1 VGLFPSKRQIPLAWR
16 MQPRTLGEF
25 AGQTHIIGP
34 GRVLRRAIE
43 EDSFNSL
50 IIFGPPGTG
59 KTALAR
65 IVASRTQSHFISL
78 NAVTSGIQDIRKA
91 VATAES
97 VSLAGQRT
105 ILFIDEIHRFNKVQ
119 QDALLPDVESG
130 LLTLIGASTENPFFA
145 LVPPLASR
153 SLIFQFQRLSVDE
166 MLAVLRRALS
176 DNENGYGRKKIDI
189 SPESLALIAELSAGD
204 ARKALGSLELAVL
217 TSGEENGAVAVSEDT
232 VREIFQKNTLYYG
245 EDDHYDTISA
255 YIKSMRGSDPDAAIY
270 WLAKMLESGEDPLF
284 IARRLMICA
293 AEDVGNADPQ
303 ALVLAVAAAR
313 TAREIGMPE
322 ARIPLAQATAYIA
335 AAPKSNAA
343 IVAIDRALADV
354 RAGRVREV
362 PVHLRDA
369 HYKGAQRIGAGDGYK
384 YPHSYSGHYID
395 QDYMPER
402 RDYYQPGDEGFE
414 RILKHRLQRRRH
426 G

>member
-1 VGLFPSKRQIPLAWR
+1 
-16 MQPRTLGEF
+16 
-25 AGQTHIIGP
+25 
-34 GRVLRRAIE
+34 
-43 EDSFNSL
+43 
-50 IIFGPPGTG
+50 
-59 KTALAR
+59 
-65 IVASRTQSHFISL
+65 
-78 NAVTSGIQDIRKA
+78 
-91 VATAES
+91 
-97 VSLAGQRT
+97 
-105 ILFIDEIHRFNKVQ
+105 
-119 QDALLPDVESG
+119 
-130 LLTLIGASTENPFFA
+130 
-145 LVPPLASR
+145 
-153 SLIFQFQRLSVDE
+153 
-166 MLAVLRRALS
+166 
-176 DNENGYGRKKIDI
+176 
-189 SPESLALIAELSAGD
+189 
-204 ARKALGSLELAVL
+204 
-217 TSGEENGAVAVSEDT
+217 
-232 VREIFQKNTLYYG
+232 
-245 EDDHYDTISA
+245 
-255 YIKSMRGSDPDAAIY
+255 
-270 WLAKMLESGEDPLF
+270 
-284 IARRLMICA
+284 MICA